1 MQKTEIIE
9 KLKNKEL
16 TETLTDIYGDT
27 GRIDYQEARYIAALE
42 KFEMLY
48 GDGDLSIYSA
58 PGRTEIIGNHTDH
71 QHGKVIAAAVSMDAI
86 AIVKKSEDI
95 IEG

>member
-48 GDGDLSIYSA
+48 GDGDLSISGSA
-58 PGRTEIIGNHTDH
+58 STPKRTST
-71 QHGKVIAAAVSMDAI
+71 ARPT
-86 AIVKKSEDI
+86 
-95 IEG
+95 